1 MGLSNAEYESILR
14 DYDAKQTENRHDL
27 IRRREKVYAAIPVLS
42 ELDERIASGSVEAAK
57 LALSGDDAAIENNR
71 RMIELTISQKKQLI
85 RQAGFPEDVLSMR
98 YHCDNCKDT
107 GFVDGEMCYC
117 FKQAIIDRFYMDPG
131 RKEILERENF
141 STFDESYYS
150 DEAID
155 ETTGDTYREI
165 ARDAYRKAYSYVQ
178 NFPTNKRNLLLT
190 GSTGVGK
197 TFLSNCIAK
206 ALMVAGYTVLYMSAF
221 RLFEVF
227 ENYRFKT
234 GDENRQAVRDFDM
247 ILDCD
252 LLIID
257 DLGSEVG
264 NTYTWSQLFICM
276 EERQLHAKPIVI
288 STNLNMTEISARYS
302 ERIASR
308 LFNNYQYIKLMGDD
322 IRVRKLFIEGN
333 PD

>member
-1 MGLSNAEYESILR
+1 MGLTNSEYESILR
-14 DYDAKQTENRHDL
+14 EYDEQQAQNRYELSERRAAVYDAVP
-27 IRRREKVYAAIPVLS
+27 ILS
-42 ELDERIASGSVEAAK
+42 ELDERIATGSVNAAK
-57 LALSGDDAAIENNR
+57 LALSGDDSAIENNR
-71 RMIELTISQKKQLI
+71 RMIELIVSQKKQLI
-85 RQAGFPEDVLSMR
+85 RQAGFPEDALEMHYR
-98 YHCDNCKDT
+98 CDKCKDT
-107 GFVDGEMCYC
+107 GYVDGQPCYC
-117 FKQAIIDRFYMDPG
+117 FKQAVIDRFYMDPG
-131 RKEILERENF
+131 RKEILEKENF

-155 ETTGDTYREI
+155 ESTGDTYREI
-165 ARDAYRKAYSYVQ
+165 AHDAFQKAYSYAQ
-178 NFPTNKRNLLLT
+178 NFATNKRNLLLT

-206 ALMVAGYTVLYMSAF
+206 ALMVAGYTVLYMSSF

-227 ENYRFKT
+227 DNYRFKT
-234 GDENRQAVRDFDM
+234 GDENRQAIRDFDM

-276 EERQLHAKPIVI
+276 EERQLHGKPIII

-322 IRVRKLFIEGN
+322 IRVRKLFLEGN